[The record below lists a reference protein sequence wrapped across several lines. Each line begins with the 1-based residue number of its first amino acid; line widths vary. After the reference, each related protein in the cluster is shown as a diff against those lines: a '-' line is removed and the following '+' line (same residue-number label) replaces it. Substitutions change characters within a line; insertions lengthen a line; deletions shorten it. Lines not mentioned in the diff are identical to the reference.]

1 MSKKIKIA
9 HVVCVL
15 PPYGGGLG
23 VAAHNQA
30 ELMTEAGFDVTV
42 FAPET
47 QEIKSIERKY
57 KIDRL
62 RSILKLGHGAFVP
75 QLFFKLFNFD
85 IIHLHFPF
93 FGAAFI
99 VTLAKL
105 FRGNKTK
112 LVITYHQDLILAGW
126 RNWYYKISM
135 FVLTPLLLRLADKIV
150 VSTIDYVEDSFIKK
164 YYFAHKNKFV
174 EIPFDVSERF
184 FPTKKSV
191 ELLNNYGFSL
201 DDFVVLFVGGL
212 DWAHYFK
219 GVDCLIDAIKTIEAL
234 NIKALIIGAGNLKT
248 QYQDKVRALA
258 LEDRIKFAGYVS
270 NEDLPKYYNL
280 ADVVILP
287 SINKNEAFGIV
298 LIEALACGKPIM
310 ASNLRGVRCVVENN
324 LNGLLLEPNDPQD
337 IVEKIISLYQNK
349 EKQKLFSANA
359 LKCVNEKYRPAV
371 VSEKLKNLYLN
382 LFKIKL

>member
-1 MSKKIKIA
+1 MSNKIKLA

-30 ELMTEAGFDVTV
+30 GLMTDAGFDVTV

-47 QEIKSIERKY
+47 KESKIIERNY
-57 KIDRL
+57 KVDPL

-75 QLFFKLFNFD
+75 QLFFKLLEFD
-85 IIHLHFPF
+85 EIHLHFPF
-93 FGAAFI
+93 FGATFI
-99 VTLAKL
+99 VALVKL
-105 FRGNKTK
+105 FRGSKTK
-112 LVITYHQDLILAGW
+112 LVVTYHQDLILTGW
-126 RNWYYKISM
+126 RNWYYKASM
-135 FVLTPLLLRLADKIV
+135 FILTPLILQLADKIV

-184 FPTKKSV
+184 FPTSKNTQ
-191 ELLNNYGFSL
+191 LLDKYSFSPA
-201 DDFVVLFVGGL
+201 DFIVLFVGGL

-219 GVDCLIDAIKTIEAL
+219 GVDCLIDALKLTKESK
-234 NIKALIIGAGNLKT
+234 IKALIVGSGNLKV
-248 QYQDKVRALA
+248 QYQKKVKEMG
-258 LEDRIKFAGYVS
+258 LEDQIKFAGHVF
-270 NEDLPKYYNL
+270 NEDLPQHYNL
-280 ADVVILP
+280 ADVVVLP

-324 LNGLLLEPNDPQD
+324 HNGLLLEPNDPQD
-337 IVEKIISLYQNK
+337 IAEKIVFLYKDK
-349 EKQKLFSANA
+349 EKQKQFSDHA
-359 LKCVNEKYRPAV
+359 LKCVNEKYRSAI

-382 LFKIKL
+382 LFKI